1 MSETTT
7 PAIALSTDEPLGEA
21 AAPGIDTAIV
31 RDLAQ
36 ILKDTD
42 LTTIEVEQG
51 ALRIRVAREVMV
63 QAAPLQHLAGPAP
76 ATLAPPASAPAPA
89 AGAPAAPAAPA
100 APEISGDQVKSPM
113 VGTVYLQATPGAA
126 PFVKVGDV
134 VAEGQTL
141 VLVEAMKTMN
151 PIPSPRAGKVKA
163 LLIGDAQPV
172 EYGEP
177 LVVLE

>member
-1 MSETTT
+1 MSDT
-7 PAIALSTDEPLGEA
+7 PPAFALSTDEPLGGHA
-21 AAPGIDTAIV
+21 SQIDTAVV

-51 ALRIRVAREVMV
+51 TLRIRVAREVTV
-63 QAAPLQHLAGPAP
+63 QAAPVQHVV
-76 ATLAPPASAPAPA
+76 A
-89 AGAPAAPAAPA
+89 AQPAAPAPPAPSAGPA
-100 APEISGDQVKSPM
+100 AAPPSTPAPPEVSGEQVKSPM
-113 VGTVYLQATPGAA
+113 VGTVYLQAQPGAA
-126 PFVKVGDV
+126 PFIKVGDTI
-134 VAEGQTL
+134 AEGQTL

-151 PIPSPRAGKVKA
+151 PIPAPRAGKVKA
-163 LLIGDAQPV
+163 LLVGDAQPV